1 MSAVNAGR
9 RRFLVTSAGA
19 TAGLVIGFHVPLAG
33 RFALAQ
39 EPAAAKPAL
48 PPPNAFLEIAPD
60 GVVTVRLAHVEMG
73 QGIWTSLP
81 MLLAEELDCDWK
93 QLRVEHA
100 GASPVYGHTAFG
112 TGMQLTGGSTST
124 WSEFVRYRQ
133 VGAMARDMLVRAAA
147 VEWKVAPAEC
157 RTDRGV
163 VIHGSKRFSYG
174 ALAAKAAALT
184 PPAEV
189 TLKDPK
195 DWKII
200 GKPTKR
206 LDSPEKVTG
215 TAQFGMD
222 VRFPGLMIA
231 QVARSPVFGGT
242 VKSFDATRTKA
253 VPGVTA
259 VVQVP
264 SGVAVVAQNFWAAKL
279 GREALEIQW
288 ELGPGATLDSV
299 ALSKEFRRLSRTP
312 GARAAQAG
320 DFDAPES
327 ASPALDVDY
336 EVPYLA
342 HATMEPLNC
351 TVRLTAD
358 ACDVWLGTQF
368 PGFDQQAAAE
378 VAGLKPEQ
386 VTIHIPFLGGG
397 FGRRATSSCHVVR
410 EAVAVAK
417 AAGVPV
423 KVVWTRE
430 DDMRGGYY
438 RPQWLEHVVVHTGKD
453 GLPRRWHHTLVG
465 QSIQAGSP
473 FESMMVKN
481 GVDRTSVE
489 GVANAPYLTSVPVH
503 RVELHSPNL
512 PVPTLWWRSV
522 GHTQNAFVIESVI
535 DELAHAARQDPVDYR
550 RRLLGTHP
558 RHLGVLNL
566 AAEKAG
572 WGKPLPK
579 GRARG
584 IAVNDSFGS
593 FVAQVAEVSVDNN
606 QLRVHRVVCAIDC
619 GVCIN
624 PAGVRAQMESGII
637 YGLSA
642 ALYGR
647 ITLKE
652 GRVEQSNFHD
662 YQVVRLPE
670 TPVMEV
676 HIVPSNEKP
685 GGAGEPGTPLI
696 APAVAN
702 ALFALTNRRLR
713 SLPFDL
719 SAPA

>member
-9 RRFLVTSAGA
+9 RKFLVTSAGV

-39 EPAAAKPAL
+39 EAAQPRPAL
-48 PPPNAFLEIAPD
+48 PPPNAFMEIAPD
-60 GVVTVRLAHVEMG
+60 GLVTVRLAHAEMG
-73 QGIWTSLP
+73 QGVWTTLP
-81 MLLAEELDCDWK
+81 MLLAEELDCGWN
-93 QLRVEHA
+93 QLRMEHA
-100 GASPVYGHTAFG
+100 PAAQVYAHTAM
-112 TGMQLTGGSTST
+112 GMQITGGSTST
-124 WSEFVRYRQ
+124 WSEFDRYRQ

-147 VEWKVAPAEC
+147 AEWNVSPSAC
-157 RTDRGV
+157 RTDNGA
-163 VIHGSKRFSYG
+163 VIHDGKHLTYG
-174 ALAAKAAALT
+174 ALAAKAAALS
-184 PPAEV
+184 PPMEV

-215 TAQFGMD
+215 AAQFGMD
-222 VRFPGLMIA
+222 VRFPGLMTA

-242 VKSFDATRTKA
+242 VKSFDATRAKA
-253 VPGVTA
+253 IPGVTA

-279 GREALEIQW
+279 GREALEIDW
-288 ELGPGATLDSV
+288 DLGPGAALDSG
-299 ALSKEFRRLSRTP
+299 ALREEFRRLSRTP
-312 GARAAQAG
+312 GATAAQAG
-320 DFDAPES
+320 DIDAPES
-327 ASPALDVDY
+327 SPPTLDVDY
-336 EVPYLA
+336 ELPYLA
-342 HATMEPLNC
+342 HAAMEPLNC
-351 TVRLTAD
+351 TVRLRAD
-358 ACDVWLGTQF
+358 TCEIWMGTQF
-368 PGFDQQAAAE
+368 PGVDQQAAAE
-378 VAGLKPEQ
+378 VAGLRPEQ
-386 VTIHIPFLGGG
+386 VTIHTPFLGGG
-397 FGRRATSSCHVVR
+397 FGRRGTFSAHVVR

-438 RPQWLEHVVVHTGKD
+438 RPQWVQHVVIHAGPD
-453 GLPRRWHHTLVG
+453 GLPSRWHHRIVG
-465 QSIQAGSP
+465 QSFMVGTP
-473 FESMMVKN
+473 FAQMMVKD

-489 GVANAPYLTSVPVH
+489 GASNAPYLTSVPIH
-503 RVELHSPNL
+503 RVELHSPSL

-535 DELAHAARQDPVDYR
+535 DELAAAAKQDPLEYR
-550 RRLLGTHP
+550 RRLLGGHA

-584 IAVNDSFGS
+584 IAVNESFGS

-662 YQVVRLPE
+662 YPVVRLPE
-670 TPVMEV
+670 APVMEV
-676 HIVPSNEKP
+676 HIVPSKEKS
-685 GGAGEPGTPLI
+685 GGAGEPATPLI

-702 ALFALTNRRLR
+702 AVFALTNRRLR

-719 SAPA
+719 AAPA